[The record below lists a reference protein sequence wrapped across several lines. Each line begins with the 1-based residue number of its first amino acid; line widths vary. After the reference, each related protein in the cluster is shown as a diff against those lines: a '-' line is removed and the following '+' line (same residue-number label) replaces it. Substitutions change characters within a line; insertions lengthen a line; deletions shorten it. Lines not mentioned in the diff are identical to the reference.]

1 VATKPQ
7 IEFEDEFSIM
17 DGGMESGVE
26 VIALKKNQFAY
37 GTNTTCR
44 GLYLTNR
51 PAYRQI
57 KLIPDTGVSFG
68 ASRFQGACYYKPDIG
83 SESLIA
89 QIGGRLY
96 QFLPDTVGNAGV
108 FDRTVNGLAPGSTL
122 PSVLDPNPAN
132 VTQAWLWQSENYVIV
147 EDGQSRPIIFDGAFS
162 RRSVTPSFI
171 GTVAGYFTVP
181 AINQPVS
188 IALNAPFL
196 DAVGTYIQLSPLN
209 LFPFL
214 MQVQSINGNVITVR
228 NTTGLS
234 AVGDV
239 VPVGT
244 PIVSAN
250 APAYAGTVSVSI
262 PAPGIPAIGAS
273 FQITVTPDFTGK
285 VGDNIILTDG
295 TGALTAYTLNVT
307 AIAGGGSGILTVK
320 NVNAPF
326 GNPTANQGVILNA
339 GYPVIS
345 ENVIPSELPIGR
357 MGAYVQGRNWIS
369 SPDGKSFIASDL
381 VGSSSGT
388 QQFNFRDAVLNWSQN
403 TTRFTIPGGA
413 GEINCIIALGALDA
427 SLGQGPLQI
436 LCDNQIFTCSAPT
449 DATTWA
455 NLSTPIL
462 PVSIIGFGGVGQ
474 NAAVVSNGDL
484 ILKSGDASIHSLKLA
499 RQDFNQWGNLPIS
512 AEVNRVINHEN
523 FNELSRITFGIAD
536 NRALLSCVP
545 IDSAGG
551 VYSQGLIALDFDES
565 SSLQGKLPS
574 VYDGVWMG
582 LNSLQIVTGKFNKV
596 DRTFVFQLNTTTN
609 QVELWEILTDGE
621 EIVDTSYD
629 VSGNPITTPIT
640 WSFESPM
647 IFNNV
652 KGKNQFDLIQW
663 KEADIYFSEI
673 VGQLQVVIYY
683 RPDFSECWHKLHS
696 FTVKNNRPRPS
707 YLMKGAMPEPS
718 NSELSDALK
727 STPAPVARFYQVRV
741 EITGSCIFQGMTF
754 KSVLIPESI
763 PGQVICD

>member
-1 VATKPQ
+1 VPAKPQ

-17 DGGMESGVE
+17 DGGMESGIE

-68 ASRFQGACYYKPDIG
+68 ASRFQGATYYKPDIG
-83 SESLIA
+83 AESLIA

-96 QFLPDTVGNAGV
+96 QFLPDTIGNAGV

-132 VTQAWLWQSENYVIV
+132 VAQAWLWQTENYVIV

-162 RRSVTPSFI
+162 RRSVTPSFV
-171 GTVAGYFTVP
+171 GTVVGYFTVP
-181 AINQPVS
+181 AIGQPVP
-188 IALNAPFL
+188 ITLNAPFL

-214 MQVQSINGNVITVR
+214 MQVQSINGNVITVQ

-239 VPVGT
+239 IPVGT
-244 PIVSAN
+244 PLISTSS
-250 APAYAGTVSVSI
+250 PAYAGTVSVSI

-273 FQITVTPDFTGK
+273 FQITVSPAFNGA

-295 TGALTAYTLNVT
+295 TGSLTAYTLKVT
-307 AIAGGGSGILTVK
+307 AIAGGGSGILTVT

-326 GNPTANQGVILNA
+326 GNPVANQGIILNA

-345 ENVIPSELPIGR
+345 ENLIPSELPIGR

-381 VGSSSGT
+381 DGSSSGT
-388 QQFNFRDAVLNWSQN
+388 QQFNYRDSVLNWSQN
-403 TTRFTIPGGA
+403 TTKFSIPGGA
-413 GEINCIIALGALDA
+413 GEINCIIALGAIDA

-474 NAAVVSNGDL
+474 AAAVVSNGDL

-512 AEVNRVINHEN
+512 AEANRIIEQEN
-523 FNELSRITFGIAD
+523 VNELSRITFGISD
-536 NRALLSCVP
+536 NRALLSCAP

-551 VYSQGLIALDFDES
+551 VYSQGIIALDFDES

-574 VYDGVWMG
+574 VYDGVWKG

-609 QVELWEILTDGE
+609 QVELWEILLDSGP
-621 EIVDTSYD
+621 INDTSYD
-629 VSGNPITTPIT
+629 VSGNPVTKPIV

-652 KGKNQFDLIQW
+652 KGKNQLDLVRLT
-663 KEADIYFSEI
+663 DGEI
-673 VGQLQVVIYY
+673 AISGLVGQASIAVYF
-683 RPDFSECWHKLHS
+683 RPEFDQCWYPWLK
-696 FTVKNNRPRPS
+696 FTVINKRAEAS
-707 YLMKGAMPEPS
+707 YDTRFGLGEPS
-718 NSELSDALK
+718 SKMDSSALNSR
-727 STPAPVARFYQVRV
+727 PVSVGRFFQVRI
-741 EITGSCIFQGMTF
+741 EITGALTFQGAKF
-754 KSVLIPESI
+754 KAVSMPENE
-763 PGQVICD
+763 PARVVCN